1 MGRDFHHRMIGCM
14 QPIGFLA
21 VIIAGL
27 LVGACTPTHL
37 VVTGDP
43 QLASIRTVYVF
54 PFDSP
59 SEDLEAAA
67 VMTEALKAQLTYDRV
82 FQVLEDPKLADAYFK
97 GTVGKWMWGG
107 LDLHGARSSEVSGSL
122 MLLNA
127 AHRTL
132 WFAAAV
138 QRDPLRLVA
147 HGLFAR
153 PPRVLA
159 PHWARTILEQLP
171 GYAVKGRPE
180 TTIGRE
186 QGPSD
191 PQS

>member
-1 MGRDFHHRMIGCM
+1 MGRDFHHRMTGCM
-14 QPIGFLA
+14 QPISFLA
-21 VIIAGL
+21 AIVAGL

-43 QLASIRTVYVF
+43 QLAGIRTVYVL
-54 PFDSP
+54 PFDSL

-67 VMTEALKAQLTYDRV
+67 VMTEALKAQLTYDRI

-97 GTVGKWMWGG
+97 GTVGKWSWGG
-107 LDLHGARSSEVSGSL
+107 LDLHGARSAEVSGSL

-127 AHRTL
+127 AHQTL

-180 TTIGRE
+180 TTTGRE
-186 QGPSD
+186 QEPLD